1 MCCQVV
7 VSLNPRQ
14 APFTAAGTPALRIV
28 LPVLIAVVACLWL
41 LPSLGNG
48 MLWED
53 EAQTALLARTTLQ
66 HGVPVAF
73 DGLNSISQEKGD
85 DYGYHGLWKWHMWLP
100 FYVLAGFFEVFGE
113 STAIARLPF
122 ALFGVATVVLTYFT
136 AESIWRDLKSAI
148 LSAALVLLCISFALL
163 VRQCRYYSPAMFFS
177 LLMLHEYLRICRG
190 ARRGWI
196 TLAVAA
202 ILLFNS
208 HFIYCATTFSA
219 LGLHAAIWHRDRWK
233 PLFFAGLVTAA
244 ICAVPFVWV
253 SSLTYRNYPYV
264 FTWHYASYQVVVY
277 VTDIFTHIVPYPLL
291 LIPMAICVKAA
302 ITRKR
307 IFPTLMALEPWAL
320 PVFLTVIMLM
330 VVGPFTPSPFFRY
343 MGPAIAPLLI
353 LVARW
358 VVLAFRTQIFLGIA
372 TTVLLGVWWPVSPY
386 IYELRH
392 PFVGPLEGII
402 TFLQTHAKPDDVV
415 VVSYEDLPIKFYTK
429 LRVLGGNT
437 GEDIAAAKGARW
449 LVLRSL
455 SGQAVR
461 KFIDQQVKQNPDYK
475 RITLNVPDTEFENR
489 EEPDQHYYQSVKNAA
504 PVVVYELQKP

>member
-1 MCCQVV
+1 M
-7 VSLNPRQ
+7 STFARTLW
-14 APFTAAGTPALRIV
+14 
-28 LPVLIAVVACLWL
+28 LPLLIAVAACCWL

-53 EAQTALLARTTLQ
+53 EAQTALLGRTTLQ

-73 DGLNSISQEKGD
+73 DGPNSISQEKGD
-85 DYGYHGLWKWHMWLP
+85 DYGYHRLWKWHMWLP
-100 FYVLAGFFEVFGE
+100 FYVLAGFFKVFGE

-136 AESIWRDLKSAI
+136 ALSIWRDPKSAV
-148 LSAALVLLCISFALL
+148 LSAVLVLLCIPFALL
-163 VRQCRYYSPAMFFS
+163 ARQCRYYSPAMFFS

-196 TLAVAA
+196 TLAIAA
-202 ILLFNS
+202 ISLFNS
-208 HFIYCATTFSA
+208 HFIYCATTFA
-219 LGLHAAIWHRDRWK
+219 AIGLHAIIWHRGQLK
-233 PLFFAGLVTAA
+233 SLLFAGVTTAV
-244 ICAVPFVWV
+244 ICAAPLVWV
-253 SSLTYRNYPYV
+253 SGITYRNYPYV
-264 FTWHYASYQVVVY
+264 FTWHYAMYQVVVY
-277 VTDIFTHIVPYPLL
+277 ATDIFIHIVPYPLV
-291 LIPMAICVKAA
+291 LIPIAVCVKAA

-307 IFPTLMALEPWAL
+307 ILPSLASLEPWAL
-320 PVFLTVIMLM
+320 PIFLTVIMLM
-330 VVGPFTPSPFFRY
+330 MVGPFTPSPFFRY

-358 VVLAFRTQIFLGIA
+358 VVLAFRTQIVLGIA

-386 IYELRH
+386 VYELRH
-392 PFVGPLEGII
+392 RFVGPLEGIVE
-402 TFLQTHAKPDDVV
+402 FLNSHANPADVV

-437 GEDIAAAKGARW
+437 GEDIAAAKGSRW
-449 LVLRSL
+449 LVLRNL

-461 KFIDQQVKQNPDYK
+461 EFINNQVKQNPKYK

-489 EEPDQHYYQSVKNAA
+489 EEPDQHYYRSVKNAA
-504 PVVVYELQKP
+504 RVVIYELQKP